1 MYQTNV
7 CALTIPNGE
16 LYFNCVW
23 LEDKSSR
30 DKWTTAK
37 QVRDLR
43 LNVHRSATVAVD
55 QALVVVRIGTPMKVT
70 KYENVAN

>member
-7 CALTIPNGE
+7 CALTVSNGE
-16 LYFNCVW
+16 FHHNCIW
-23 LEDKSSR
+23 IEDKSSR
-30 DKWTTAK
+30 HKWTTAK

-43 LNVHRSATVAVD
+43 LNVYRSATVAVD
-55 QALVVVRIGTPMKVT
+55 QALVVVRFGTPLKVT